1 MIYKFSN
8 WYKVSGDFVP
18 IEVKIYS
25 FVQVVNLNFDMI
37 VPMKVWNSMIVL
49 FEIKISIS
57 NHNKYR

>member
-1 MIYKFSN
+1 MMIYKFSN

-37 VPMKVWNSMIVL
+37 VPMKV
-49 FEIKISIS
+49 
-57 NHNKYR
+57 